1 MGESKW
7 HDNSNHGMILKNAV
21 LGTQTASNQ
30 GLICSLVVHFIKSE
44 SGKSSLQ
51 MDGHGIGLLYTLACH
66 DSEML
71 LGNAYLCAGVQ
82 REVSYLQIKL
92 HVCIAKSCSV
102 HF

>member
-1 MGESKW
+1 
-7 HDNSNHGMILKNAV
+7 MILKNAV
-21 LGTQTASNQ
+21 LGTQTASNE

-51 MDGHGIGLLYTLACH
+51 MDGHGVEASILLYTLACH

-71 LGNAYLCAGVQ
+71 LGNAYFYAGVQ
-82 REVSYLQIKL
+82 KGVSYLQIKL
-92 HVCIAKSCSV
+92 YVCIAKSCSM